1 MIMGDK
7 DKNNSTNKDS
17 EELKKFPL
25 LRPPEEELL
34 YHGIKPPRRIDL
46 GKLKILSVVF
56 VVAGLFIMY
65 FLALQAPAIRAS
77 IQDVYGN
84 YLYNY
89 AVVVVEGRVIDIPSV
104 RISQGRFSV
113 YFTIDDG
120 TGSLSLRIYDPLARE
135 ALAKGLVPGVGDY
148 VKAEVQIRVIE
159 SYTYGI
165 VQSLDTMKINHVY
178 NAKPL
183 RVDSLSNEMVNR
195 YVEITGSIT
204 GVRKTSRG
212 LYLVYVNTNSS
223 TITVVI
229 PNYLEYVNA
238 TMNPQTKS
246 LKPNPLYDQVIS
258 RLIIGARIR
267 VRGVVHLYR
276 MTPEIVVSRLSDIII
291 YSEKPVSLS
300 LDQIVFDNDK
310 YVGKTVILNNV
321 WFGPITYDSNSGNY
335 VVEIYDHTY
344 HTKAI
349 FLSRDFKYDIDPVTT
364 GTGSILSI
372 VGVVCNDSSI
382 AVVNFNV
389 TKPVPPPL
397 IAPSQ
402 LNDSL
407 MGYMV
412 VLEGKV
418 KLEETTAKKVSY
430 GCPLCDYYHGVSTVT
445 TFYKF
450 ELVDPNNTDYSITVF
465 IPGSVYNSLSY
476 EQKKLIGT
484 NNETV
489 RIAGYLSEYM
499 GTPELVVFSAK
510 GVLGPNESVPGAGLR
525 FEKPPAYNPVHYVVS
540 IDKLGNVSGR
550 VVLNTVLDSIRYL
563 AGQFILKVHDDTGS
577 TYIYASPNALENID
591 PFKMGIGS
599 KLVVI
604 GEITGHRVR
613 RVVADEILLLNS
625 TMPINLSI
633 SSISKS
639 YSDRIVIVHGFVKSI
654 GKGNSLVISDGV
666 HSVNVILLGTSTM
679 YAGILDRL
687 GTGSKIV
694 VAGVLVYNGNT
705 PMIYVFTPNGIRM
718 G

>member
-1 MIMGDK
+1 MSDK
-7 DKNNSTNKDS
+7 DKSDKTNKDS

-34 YHGIKPPRRIDL
+34 YHGIKPPKRIDL
-46 GKLKILSVVF
+46 GKLKILSVIF
-56 VVAGLFIMY
+56 IIAGLFIMY

-89 AVVVVEGRVIDIPSV
+89 AVVVVQGRVIDIPSV
-104 RISQGRFSV
+104 RVSQGRFSV

-165 VQSLDTMKINHVY
+165 IQSLNTMRIKHVY
-178 NAKPL
+178 SMKPL
-183 RVDSLSNEMVNR
+183 HVDALSNEMVNK

-212 LYLVYVNTNSS
+212 LYLVYINTNSS

-238 TMNPQTKS
+238 TINPQTKS
-246 LKPNPLYDQVIS
+246 LKPNPLYDQIIS

-276 MTPEIVVSRLSDIII
+276 STPEIVVSRLSDIVI
-291 YSEKPVSLS
+291 YSEKPVPLS
-300 LDQIVFDNDK
+300 LDQIVFDNEK
-310 YVGKTVILNNV
+310 YVGKTVILNNI

-335 VVEIYDHTY
+335 IVEVYDNTY
-344 HTKAI
+344 HTRAI
-349 FLSRDFKYDIDPVTT
+349 FLSKDFKYDIDPVSV
-364 GTGSILSI
+364 GTGSLLSI

-389 TKPVPPPL
+389 TKPIPSPL
-397 IAPSQ
+397 LTPSQ

-407 MGYMV
+407 LGYMV

-418 KLEETTAKKVSY
+418 RLEETTARKVSY
-430 GCPLCDYYHGVSTVT
+430 GCPLCDYYHGVSTVA

-450 ELVDPNNTDYSITVF
+450 ELVDPNNTDYSVTVF

-484 NNETV
+484 SNETV
-489 RIAGYLSEYM
+489 RIAGYLSEYK
-499 GTPELVVFSAK
+499 GTLELVVYSTK
-510 GVLGPNESVPGAGLR
+510 GVLSPNEPVPGAGLK
-525 FEKPPAYNPVHYVVS
+525 FEKPPIYDPIHYVIS
-540 IDKLGNVSGR
+540 ISKLSNASGR
-550 VVLNTVLDSIRYL
+550 VVLNPVLDSIRYF

-577 TYIYASPNALENID
+577 TYVYASPNVLENID

-599 KLVVI
+599 KLVII

-613 RVVADEILLLNS
+613 RVTANEILILNS
-625 TMPINLSI
+625 TSPANLSVSGI
-633 SSISKS
+633 SRA
-639 YSDRIVIVHGFVKSI
+639 YSDRIIIVHGFVKDM
-654 GKGNSLVISDGV
+654 GKGNLLVISDGV
-666 HSVNVILLGTSTM
+666 HDVNVVLLGTSTT
-679 YAGILDRL
+679 YANILSKL
-687 GTGSKIV
+687 SIGSKVV

-705 PMIYVFTPNGIRM
+705 PMIYVFTPSGIRV